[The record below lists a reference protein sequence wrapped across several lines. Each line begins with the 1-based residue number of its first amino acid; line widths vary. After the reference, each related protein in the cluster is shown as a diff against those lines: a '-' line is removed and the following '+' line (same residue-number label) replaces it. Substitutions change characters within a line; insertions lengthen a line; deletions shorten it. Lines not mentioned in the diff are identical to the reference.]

1 MKHADFSRRGF
12 LRAGGESL
20 GVAWLSLKWSDIAAA
35 AHAADAATRSTA
47 ESRFA
52 FLTPQDAAD
61 VEAIAAQIIPTD
73 DTPGAR
79 EAGVVYFIDRAL
91 ATFLSRLGAPFRA
104 QLSDFQNAC
113 RAAYPDTPAFA
124 QLSSDRQIEFL
135 TRVQTSPFFENM
147 RLLTLFG
154 MFSMPS
160 YGGNRNQLGWKLL
173 GFEDQHVFQ
182 PPFGYYDRDYPG
194 FMIDPKGPS

>member
-1 MKHADFSRRGF
+1 VSDADFSRRRF
-12 LRAGGESL
+12 LRAVSESL
-20 GVAWLSLKWSDIAAA
+20 GIACVSLNWSEIATA
-35 AHAADAATRSTA
+35 AHEAHAATRSSA
-47 ESRFA
+47 SQKFA
-52 FLTPQDAAD
+52 FFTASDAAD

-91 ATFLSRLGAPFRA
+91 ATFFSRLAVLFRG
-104 QLSDFQNAC
+104 QLSDFQSVC
-113 RAAYPDTPAFA
+113 RAAYPDTAAFA

-135 TRVQTSPFFENM
+135 KRIETSDFFENM
-147 RLLTLFG
+147 RLLTLLG

-160 YGGNRNQLGWKLL
+160 YGGNRDQLGWKLL

-194 FMIDPKGPS
+194 FVIDPKEPI